1 MFHFLPAIS
10 SQQAYVFSQI
20 DVNILLSRA
29 KEMGTLLQQWQDH
42 RRKLTAANDSY

>member
-29 KEMGTLLQQWQDH
+29 KEMGTLLQQDH

>member
-20 DVNILLSRA
+20 DVSVLLPCA
-29 KEMGTLLQQWQDH
+29 KEIGTLLQ
-42 RRKLTAANDSY
+42 